1 MRGLSAP
8 RWRESDELMRTE
20 PCAVTFDRVSIA
32 LGGTPVIHEVS
43 LLIQAGHTVGILG
56 SNGSGKSTLLRS
68 LYRVTRPVSGSVRL
82 DGHDVWALP
91 LRTVARTVAV
101 MAQESESEFDLD
113 VLDVVLLG
121 RVPHRRGF
129 GADTAHDLWLAEQA
143 LTSVGAL
150 AWAGR
155 DFSALSGGE
164 KQRVLLARALV
175 QQSRVLV
182 LDEPTNH
189 LDIAFQL
196 ELMHLISNLGLTT
209 IAALHDLNLAVAHCD
224 EVAVMQ
230 SGRLV
235 AFGRPEDVLTTE
247 LIGDVFGV
255 RSHRMR
261 HPETGR
267 LLIAYSPH
275 TL

>member
-1 MRGLSAP
+1 MR
-8 RWRESDELMRTE
+8 
-20 PCAVTFDRVSIA
+20 VTFDRVSIS
-32 LGGTPVIHEVS
+32 LGGTPIIHDAS
-43 LLIQAGHTVGILG
+43 LKIESGHTVGILG
-56 SNGSGKSTLLRS
+56 ANGSGKSSLLRS
-68 LYRVTRPVSGSVRL
+68 LYRVTKPAAGTVLL
-82 DGHDVWALP
+82 DDADVWKLP
-91 LRTVARTVAV
+91 LRTVARNVAV

-121 RVPHRRGF
+121 RVPHRKGF
-129 GADTAHDLWLAEQA
+129 GADTTYDLQLAEQA
-143 LTSVGAL
+143 LTDVGSLDL
-150 AWAGR
+150 AARAFTG
-155 DFSALSGGE
+155 LSGGE

-196 ELMHLISNLGLTT
+196 ELMHIISNLGLTT
-209 IAALHDLNLAVAHCD
+209 IAALHDLNLAIAHCD

-230 SGRLV
+230 SGRV
-235 AFGRPEDVLTTE
+235 AAFGRPEDVLTPE

-261 HPETGR
+261 HPETGQ
-267 LLIAYSPH
+267 LLIAYSSRQPCQINPTTEKKVH
-275 TL
+275 Q

>member
-1 MRGLSAP
+1 MR
-8 RWRESDELMRTE
+8 
-20 PCAVTFDRVSIA
+20 VVFDRVSIA
-32 LGGTPVIHEVS
+32 LGGTPVIREAN
-43 LLIQAGHTVGILG
+43 LRIEPGHTVGILG
-56 SNGSGKSTLLRS
+56 ANGSGKSTLLRS
-68 LYRVTRPVSGSVRL
+68 LYRVTRPTSGAVLL
-82 DGHDVWALP
+82 DGDDVWTMP
-91 LRTVARTVAV
+91 LRTVARNVAV

-129 GADTAHDLWLAEQA
+129 GADTEQDLRLAERA
-143 LTSVGAL
+143 LTDVGSLDVA
-150 AWAGR
+150 ARA
-155 DFSALSGGE
+155 FSGLSGGE

-196 ELMHLISNLGLTT
+196 ELMHIISSLGLTT
-209 IAALHDLNLAVAHCD
+209 IAALHDLNLAIAHCH
-224 EVAVMQ
+224 EIAVMQ
-230 SGRLV
+230 SGRVV
-235 AFGRPEDVLTTE
+235 AFGCPEDVLTTE

-261 HPETGR
+261 HPETGQ
-267 LLIAYSPH
+267 LLIAYSSHRSPH
-275 TL
+275 PSPENEKVVQQ